1 MIASNK
7 LVLPNIKQFF
17 IKDLKKNSELNFDFK
32 FKLNHKNNILFNGTS
47 CLFNSFELPPIED
60 TFGKSKN
67 DSLKNKENI
76 LQNKEIKH
84 HNTLVNSYRFNNTKY
99 KLNYSD
105 NSIKLLKKKSRNLTN
120 NSFENIIDYSFIP
133 NIDEN
138 DNFNICF
145 HLIKIHYL
153 IEQNLTEFEFQNNFQ
168 KIKTLFLTYF
178 NILKKFKG
186 DLFSMFGQEIGNYL
200 DKIYKMQMC
209 LYSKLIFHIYYVESI
224 VKYEKVYKNI
234 SLLSYLVYITFLKS
248 KIEYNDIL
256 NTIFGNMELDKYEKT
271 CNEKFN
277 SDKISDKNVLINQL
291 MNKTLKKLKKKCK
304 FICNL
309 DTKLIADSISSLLL
323 SINRLNT
330 TFFIKIIIQT
340 IVVSLIP
347 EPSFY
352 KSKLLLNSENSILP
366 SINPKFKYTLV
377 LDLDETLEHAIIH
390 KGKTNILVRPYVFDF
405 LNNLKDKY
413 EIIAFTA
420 GIKEVKLIFL
430 IIFLQ
435 YCEKIL
441 KIIDY
446 NGDIFQYALSR
457 EHISYDC
464 SNNKYK
470 DLSKIGRDLSKTII
484 IENEKDNFKF
494 QPDNGF
500 LIKSWCYDVYDN
512 QLKDFERILLEFIE
526 YNIEDVRPIIN
537 KIHSSLK
544 IGLNNNPYSKI
555 CIKNYMNN

>member
-76 LQNKEIKH
+76 LQNKENKFQNKKI
-84 HNTLVNSYRFNNTKY
+84 NSYRGNNTKY
-99 KLNYSD
+99 KLDYSG
-105 NSIKLLKKKSRNLTN
+105 NSTKLLNKKSRNLN
-120 NSFENIIDYSFIP
+120 ENYFENTIDYSLIQK
-133 NIDEN
+133 IEEN

-430 IIFLQ
+430 IIFL
-435 YCEKIL
+435 
-441 KIIDY
+441 
-446 NGDIFQYALSR
+446 
-457 EHISYDC
+457 
-464 SNNKYK
+464 
-470 DLSKIGRDLSKTII
+470 
-484 IENEKDNFKF
+484 
-494 QPDNGF
+494 
-500 LIKSWCYDVYDN
+500 
-512 QLKDFERILLEFIE
+512 
-526 YNIEDVRPIIN
+526 
-537 KIHSSLK
+537 
-544 IGLNNNPYSKI
+544 
-555 CIKNYMNN
+555 